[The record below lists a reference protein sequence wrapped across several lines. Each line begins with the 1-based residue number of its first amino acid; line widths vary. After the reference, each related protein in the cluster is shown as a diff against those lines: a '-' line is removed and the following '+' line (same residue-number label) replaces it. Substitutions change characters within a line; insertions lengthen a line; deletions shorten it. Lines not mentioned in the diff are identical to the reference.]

1 MGIEWLSVHE
11 FNQMLGRAGRPGYH
25 DKGLVYVLAEPGR
38 RFSSGRGES
47 EDEMALALLHGQM
60 EDVAPEYPEEQQL
73 EEVLANAVAARHRQ
87 DLEWLHKLTL
97 GLDDLDSSLKKLSE
111 AGMVRGIEPTRL
123 GAAAAAHFL
132 TIDEVKLISDDLSK
146 GKAPLEIAVDLE
158 PFEDL
163 YLKFS
168 ERISVALKMQ
178 ISQRALHGSFLDLLN
193 SPELKD
199 LERKIQ
205 KQCMDFLK
213 DFQRC
218 TCQEAPYCGCLARSI
233 SLRILE
239 LRAEGKSPDEIID
252 DFSDRYGMYAYHG
265 DLINYLDRMVR
276 YLEAIASVA
285 KVLGNGEVAAEAN
298 EATKKVEG

>member
-1 MGIEWLSVHE
+1 
-11 FNQMLGRAGRPGYH
+11 
-25 DKGLVYVLAEPGR
+25 
-38 RFSSGRGES
+38 
-47 EDEMALALLHGQM
+47 
-60 EDVAPEYPEEQQL
+60 
-73 EEVLANAVAARHRQ
+73 
-87 DLEWLHKLTL
+87 
-97 GLDDLDSSLKKLSE
+97 
-111 AGMVRGIEPTRL
+111 MVRGIEPTRL

-146 GKAPLEIAVDLE
+146 GKAPREIAVDLE

-168 ERISVALKMQ
+168 ERISAALKMQ

-193 SPELKD
+193 SPEVKD

-218 TCQEAPYCGCLARSI
+218 TCQEAPYCGCLARAI

-265 DLINYLDRMVR
+265 DLINYLDQMVR
-276 YLEAIASVA
+276 YLEAITSVA
-285 KVLGNGEVAAEAN
+285 KVLGKEEVAGRL
-298 EATKKVEG
+298 TRP